1 MQKKVV
7 LLGMLLA
14 LLVSF
19 GVVVAQDEMV
29 IPDAL
34 PEGIEVEYWHE
45 WDGAQKEAIDAII
58 ADFNANNEYGITVV
72 TQELGS
78 SGPMREAVSA
88 GIQSGELPNL
98 SGGFSTDA
106 QGWYLDGAVAAL
118 DPYLTHPT
126 WGLSEE
132 ELANLNLN
140 VINVNRV
147 AGEPFND
154 QLLAWSIGFSGVT
167 MSTNVGM
174 LAELGFDGPPA
185 TLDEFRE
192 ASCAAAEFTGPAGED
207 TLGFPLRLSGQD
219 MHAFILSQG
228 GSIWDAEAMQFDLD
242 NQVVLDTLAFFQQLV
257 ADGCAYIP
265 ETNFKNTADFAAS
278 LNPMAV
284 GSTVGVPFIQRDAV
298 AATEAGGT
306 GVTDWVNT
314 TTPWSEGNRTLVLNF
329 RSIIMLTST
338 PEEQLATWLF
348 IKHMSS
354 DAMQQIWTET
364 TLYQPYT
371 LSALE
376 SLSAEWLEANPQ
388 FEDIRQLLLD
398 ENVRQYGDPALLGY
412 FEGSVEFT
420 NLIGQVV
427 TDPSADIATLAAEAE
442 IRANEILAETRE
454 GLE

>member
-19 GVVVAQDEMV
+19 GVVAAQDEMV

-34 PEGIEVEYWHE
+34 PEGIEIEYWHE

-106 QGWYLDGAVAAL
+106 QGWYLDGAVVPL
-118 DPYLTHPT
+118 DAYMTHPT

-132 ELANLNLN
+132 ALANLNLN
-140 VINVNRV
+140 VIDVNRV
-147 AGEPFND
+147 SGEPFND

-174 LAELGFDGPPA
+174 LAELGFDGPPE

-219 MHAFILSQG
+219 MHAFILNQG

-348 IKHMSS
+348 MKHMSS

-376 SLSAEWLEANPQ
+376 NLSAEWLEANPQ

-427 TDPSADIATLAAEAE
+427 TDPSADIAALAAEAE

>member
-1 MQKKVV
+1 MQKKAI
-7 LLGMLLA
+7 LLGLLLA
-14 LLVSF
+14 LLVGF
-19 GVVVAQDEMV
+19 GVVQAMGHVV
-29 IPDAL
+29 IPDEL
-34 PEGIEVEYWHE
+34 PTGIEVEYWHE
-45 WDGAQKEAIDAII
+45 WDGAQKEAIDMII

-98 SGGFSTDA
+98 TGGFSNDA
-106 QGWYLDGAVAAL
+106 QGWFLDGAVVPL
-118 DPYLTHPT
+118 DPYMMHPT
-126 WGLSEE
+126 WGFSEDE
-132 ELANLNLN
+132 MANLNTT
-140 VINVNRV
+140 VIDVNRV
-147 AGEPFND
+147 PGAPFDD

-167 MSTNVGM
+167 MSVNLDM
-174 LAELGFDGPPA
+174 LAELGFDAPPA
-185 TLDEFRE
+185 TLEEFRE
-192 ASCAAAEFTGPAGED
+192 VACAANEFTGPNGED
-207 TLGFPLRLSGQD
+207 TLGFPLRLNPQD

-228 GSIWDAEAMQFDLD
+228 GSIWDEATMQFDFD
-242 NQVVLDTLAFFQQLV
+242 NQVVLDTLAFFQQLL

-265 ETNFKNTADFAAS
+265 ETNFKNTADFAAW

-306 GVTDWVNT
+306 GVTNWVNT

-348 IKHMSS
+348 IKHMAS
-354 DAMQQIWTET
+354 DAMQQIWTEL

-371 LSALE
+371 QSALE
-376 SLSAEWLEANPQ
+376 NLSAEWLAENTQ

-398 ENVRQYGDPALLGY
+398 EGVRKYGEPQILGY
-412 FEGSVEFT
+412 FQGTGEFG
-420 NLIGQVV
+420 NLISQVV
-427 TDPSADIATLAAEAE
+427 TDPSADIAALAAEAE
-442 IRANEILAETRE
+442 VRANELLAEAQE